1 MAIPAVFLDRDGV
14 INRNRA
20 DHVKCWEEF
29 EFLPGALE
37 ALQLLAQVR
46 LPVIVVSNQGAIG
59 RGLTTRA
66 AVDDTN
72 WRMVEAIRRAGGRVD
87 DVLYCPHRP
96 EDGCEC
102 RKPRPGLLLEA
113 AERWDL
119 DLRGSILVG
128 DAHSDVL
135 AAENAGCRAL
145 LVLTGRG
152 REQIELLARSSRQ
165 RWEVVADL
173 AAAIQ
178 QIQVAARAADAV
190 P

>member
-1 MAIPAVFLDRDGV
+1 MTIPAVFLDRDGV

-37 ALQLLAQVR
+37 ALRLLAQVG

-72 WRMVEAIRRAGGRVD
+72 RRMVAAIRRAGGRVD

-102 RKPRPGLLLEA
+102 RKPRSGLLLQA
-113 AERWDL
+113 AARWDL
-119 DLRGSILVG
+119 DLRRSILVG

-135 AAENAGCRAL
+135 AAENAGCRSL

-152 REQIELLARSSRQ
+152 REQIELLRMSERK
-165 RWEVVADL
+165 RCEVVADL
-173 AAAIQ
+173 GTAVQ
-178 QIQVAARAADAV
+178 QIAAVGRPAATV
-190 P
+190 G